1 MARRN
6 GARTLAG
13 AAALALAGARGAP
26 GQQLTATE
34 AAVGAATV
42 LAHRSFWGVGV
53 GIARRPGG
61 QGRFAATAAG
71 GDDDGAFGMRVEAS
85 AQFLLQPGERS
96 GESLYGGLGMAYA
109 GGETHR
115 GAGYLMVLLGIE
127 SAPGRTAGWYAELGL
142 AGGVRIAG
150 GRRWRRFPS
159 WW

>member
-61 QGRFAATAAG
+61 QGRLAATAAG

-96 GESLYGGLGMAYA
+96 GESLYGGLGLAFA
-109 GGETHR
+109 GGEAPPRPRHP
-115 GAGYLMVLLGIE
+115 LGVPRHV
-127 SAPGRTAGWYAELGL
+127 APPRRT
-142 AGGVRIAG
+142 
-150 GRRWRRFPS
+150 
-159 WW
+159 

>member
-1 MARRN
+1 APLHLITVQCRSGMARRN

-61 QGRFAATAAG
+61 QGRFAATA
-71 GDDDGAFGMRVEAS
+71 
-85 AQFLLQPGERS
+85 
-96 GESLYGGLGMAYA
+96 
-109 GGETHR
+109 
-115 GAGYLMVLLGIE
+115 
-127 SAPGRTAGWYAELGL
+127 GWYAELGL

>member
-34 AAVGAATV
+34 AAVGPATV

-61 QGRFAATAAG
+61 QGRLAATVAG

-96 GESLYGGLGMAYA
+96 GESLYGGLGIAFA
-109 GGETHR
+109 GGEAHR
-115 GAGYLMVLLGIE
+115 GAGYLMALLGVE
-127 SAPGRTAGWYAELGL
+127 SAPGRAAGWYAELGL